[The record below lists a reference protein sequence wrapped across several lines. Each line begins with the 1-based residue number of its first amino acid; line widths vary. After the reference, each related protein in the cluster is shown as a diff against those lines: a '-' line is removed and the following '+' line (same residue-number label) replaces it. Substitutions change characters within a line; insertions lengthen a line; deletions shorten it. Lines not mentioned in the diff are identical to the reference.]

1 MRPDVVQTLLP
12 LALAFIMFYLGLTLV
27 VADFRQV
34 AAQPK
39 ALAVGLVGQV
49 LLVPLAG
56 FAVVQLSGLDPV
68 MAVGLMVL
76 AACPSGVSSGLL
88 THLARGDTALAIS
101 LTAVTSLASVLT
113 LPLVVGA
120 AYQVFMDS
128 QLAVQLPVAAMVK
141 GIFLLTTLPVLLGM
155 VLRWRFSSTVMRVEA
170 TIGKVT
176 TALFVL
182 IVLNTFWDQRQVLQD
197 NLPTLGPA
205 VVVLNV
211 LILGGAYALSRL
223 TRLTRRDRIAV
234 ITECG
239 LKNSA
244 LGIVVSLQWLHQPA
258 MSAPSVV
265 YALSMNAF
273 ALTFVVLMRKTV
285 KLQPCSA

>member
-27 VADFRQV
+27 VGDFRQV
-34 AAQPK
+34 AQRPK
-39 ALAVGLVGQV
+39 ALLVGLAAQV

-56 FAVVQLSGLDPV
+56 FAVANLSGLAPA

-101 LTAVTSLASVLT
+101 LTAVTSLAAVLT

-120 AYQVFMDS
+120 AFQFFMAS
-128 QLAVQLPVAAMVK
+128 ELAVQLPVVAMVK
-141 GIFLLTTLPVLLGM
+141 GIFILTTLPVLLGM
-155 VLRWRFSSTVMRVEA
+155 ALRWRFAERVMRVEP

-176 TALFVL
+176 TTLFVL
-182 IVLNTFWDQRQVLQD
+182 IVLNTFWDQRQVLED
-197 NLPTLGPA
+197 NLPRLGPA
-205 VVVLNV
+205 VLVLNV
-211 LILGGAYALSRL
+211 LILVGAYGLSRVTQL
-223 TRLTRRDRIAV
+223 NRRDRIAV

-244 LGIVVSLQWLHQPA
+244 LGIVVCLQWLQQPA

-265 YALSMNAF
+265 YALSMNVF
-273 ALTFVVLMRKTV
+273 ALTFVVLMRKTTR
-285 KLQPCSA
+285 L

>member
-34 AAQPK
+34 ATRPK

-56 FAVVQLSGLDPV
+56 FAVVRLSGLDPV

-120 AYQVFMDS
+120 AYQVFMAS

-141 GIFLLTTLPVLLGM
+141 GIFVLTTLPVLLGM
-155 VLRWRFSSTVMRVEA
+155 ALRWRFAATVKRVEP

-176 TALFVL
+176 TSLFVL
-182 IVLNTFWDQRQVLQD
+182 IVLNTFWDQRQVLLD

-211 LILGGAYALSRL
+211 LILGGAYALSRMTGL
-223 TRLTRRDRIAV
+223 SRRDRIAV

-285 KLQPCSA
+285 KW

>member
-34 AAQPK
+34 ALRPK
-39 ALAVGLVGQV
+39 ALALGLVGQV

-101 LTAVTSLASVLT
+101 LTAVTSLASVVT

-120 AYQVFMDS
+120 AYQVFMAS

-141 GIFLLTTLPVLLGM
+141 GIFVLTTLPVLLGM
-155 VLRWRFSSTVMRVEA
+155 VLRWRFASTVMRVEA
-170 TIGKVT
+170 PIGKVT

-182 IVLNTFWDQRQVLQD
+182 IVLNTFWDQRQVLLD

-211 LILGGAYALSRL
+211 LILGGAYALSRM
-223 TRLTRRDRIAV
+223 TGLTRRDRIAV

-285 KLQPCSA
+285 KW

>member
-1 MRPDVVQTLLP
+1 MRSDVVQTLLP

-27 VADFRQV
+27 VGDFRQV
-34 AAQPK
+34 ARRPK
-39 ALAVGLVGQV
+39 ALALGLVAQV

-56 FAVVQLSGLDPV
+56 FAVARWSGLSPV

-101 LTAVTSLASVLT
+101 LTAVTSLAAVLT

-120 AYQVFMDS
+120 SFQFFMAS
-128 QLAVQLPVAAMVK
+128 QLAVQLPVVAMVK
-141 GIFLLTTLPVLLGM
+141 GIFILTTLPVVLGM
-155 VLRWRFSSTVMRVEA
+155 ALRWRFANAVMRAESL
-170 TIGKVT
+170 IGKVT
-176 TALFVL
+176 TTLFVL
-182 IVLNTFWDQRQVLQD
+182 IVLNTFWDQRQVLLD

-211 LILGGAYALSRL
+211 LILAGAYALSRV
-223 TRLTRRDRIAV
+223 TGLTRRDCIAV

-273 ALTFVVLMRKTV
+273 ALAFVVLMRKTV
-285 KLQPCSA
+285 KW

>member
-1 MRPDVVQTLLP
+1 MKPDVVQTLLP

-27 VADFRQV
+27 VGDFRQV
-34 AAQPK
+34 AQRPK
-39 ALAVGLVGQV
+39 ALLVGLFAQV

-56 FAVVQLSGLDPV
+56 FAVAHWSGLVPV
-68 MAVGLMVL
+68 LAVGLMVL

-101 LTAVTSLASVLT
+101 LTAVTSVAAVLT

-120 AYQVFMDS
+120 AFQFFMAS
-128 QLAVQLPVAAMVK
+128 QLAVQLPVVAMVK
-141 GIFLLTTLPVLLGM
+141 GIFILTTLPVLLGM
-155 VLRWRFSSTVMRVEA
+155 ALRWRFAQRVMRVEPI
-170 TIGKVT
+170 IGKIT
-176 TALFVL
+176 TTLFVL
-182 IVLNTFWDQRQVLQD
+182 IVLNTFWDQRQVLLD
-197 NLPTLGPA
+197 NLPLLGPA
-205 VVVLNV
+205 VLVLNV
-211 LILGGAYALSRL
+211 LILAGAYVLSRVTGL
-223 TRLTRRDRIAV
+223 NRRDRIAV

-244 LGIVVSLQWLHQPA
+244 LGIVVCLQWLQQPA

-273 ALTFVVLMRKTV
+273 ALTFVVLMRKTT
-285 KLQPCSA
+285 KL

>member
-34 AAQPK
+34 AQRPK
-39 ALAVGLVGQV
+39 ALGVGLVGQV

-56 FAVVQLSGLDPV
+56 FAVVQLSGLDQV
-68 MAVGLMVL
+68 MAVGLMLL

-120 AYQVFMDS
+120 AYQYFMAS
-128 QLAVQLPVAAMVK
+128 HLAVQLPVAAMVK
-141 GIFLLTTLPVLLGM
+141 GIFVLTTLPVVLGM
-155 VLRWRFSSTVMRVEA
+155 VLRWRFAHTVRRVEPI
-170 TIGKVT
+170 IGKLT

-182 IVLNTFWDQRQVLQD
+182 IVLNTFWDQRQVLLD
-197 NLPTLGPA
+197 NFPTLGPA
-205 VVVLNV
+205 VVVLNA
-211 LILGGAYALSRL
+211 LILGGAYALSCV
-223 TRLTRRDRIAV
+223 TDLTRRDRIAV

-285 KLQPCSA
+285 RL

>member
-34 AAQPK
+34 ARRPR
-39 ALAVGLVGQV
+39 ALGVGLAAQV
-49 LLVPLAG
+49 LLVPMMGL
-56 FAVVQLSGLDPV
+56 VVAQLSGLETV

-113 LPLVVGA
+113 LPLVVGG
-120 AYQVFMDS
+120 AYQYFMAS
-128 QLAVQLPVAAMVK
+128 HLAVQLPVAAMVK
-141 GIFLLTTLPVLLGM
+141 GIFVLTTLPVVLGM
-155 VLRWRFSSTVMRVEA
+155 VLRWRFASVVQRVEPA
-170 TIGKVT
+170 IGKVT

-182 IVLNTFWDQRQVLQD
+182 IVLNTFWDQRQVLLD
-197 NLPTLGPA
+197 NFPTLGPA
-205 VVVLNV
+205 VVALNA
-211 LILGGAYALSRL
+211 LILGGAYALSHATGL
-223 TRLTRRDRIAV
+223 NRRDRIAV

-244 LGIVVSLQWLHQPA
+244 LGIVVSMQWLHQAA

-273 ALTFVVLMRKTV
+273 ALTFVVVMRKTV
-285 KLQPCSA
+285 KL

>member
-27 VADFRQV
+27 VKDFRQV
-34 AAQPK
+34 ATRPK
-39 ALAVGLVGQV
+39 ALALGLVAQV

-56 FAVVQLSGLDPV
+56 FAVAVWSGLSPV

-88 THLARGDTALAIS
+88 THLARGDTALA
-101 LTAVTSLASVLT
+101 VTSLAAVLT

-120 AYQVFMDS
+120 SFQFFMAS
-128 QLAVQLPVAAMVK
+128 HLAVQLPVMNMVK
-141 GIFLLTTLPVLLGM
+141 GIFVLTTLPVLLGM
-155 VLRWRFSSTVMRVEA
+155 ALRWRFANAVIRWEPL
-170 TIGKVT
+170 IGKVT
-176 TALFVL
+176 TTLFVL
-182 IVLNTFWDQRQVLQD
+182 IVLNTFWDQRQVLLD
-197 NLPTLGPA
+197 NLPLLGPA
-205 VVVLNV
+205 VLVLNL
-211 LILGGAYALSRL
+211 LILGGAYLLSQVSGLNRP
-223 TRLTRRDRIAV
+223 DRIAV

-244 LGIVVSLQWLHQPA
+244 LGIVVCLQWLQQPA

-265 YALSMNAF
+265 YALSMNVF
-273 ALTFVVLMRKTV
+273 ALTFVVLMRKTA
-285 KLQPCSA
+285 KP

>member
-34 AAQPK
+34 ALRPK

-120 AYQVFMDS
+120 AHQYFMAS
-128 QLAVQLPVAAMVK
+128 QLAADLPVAAMVK
-141 GIFLLTTLPVLLGM
+141 GIFVLTTLPVLLGM
-155 VLRWRFSSTVMRVEA
+155 VLRWRFAPTVLRVEA
-170 TIGKVT
+170 GIGKVT

-182 IVLNTFWDQRQVLQD
+182 IVLNTFWDQRQVLLD

-211 LILGGAYALSRL
+211 LILGGAYALSRMTGL
-223 TRLTRRDRIAV
+223 IRRDRIAV

-285 KLQPCSA
+285 KW

>member
-27 VADFRQV
+27 VGDFRRV
-34 AAQPK
+34 AQRPK
-39 ALAVGLVGQV
+39 ALLVGLFAQV

-56 FAVVQLSGLDPV
+56 FVVARWSGLAPV
-68 MAVGLMVL
+68 LAVGLMVL

-101 LTAVTSLASVLT
+101 LTAVTSLAAVLT

-120 AYQVFMDS
+120 AFQFFMAS
-128 QLAVQLPVAAMVK
+128 QLAVQLPVVAMVK
-141 GIFLLTTLPVLLGM
+141 GIFILTTLPVLLGM
-155 VLRWRFSSTVMRVEA
+155 ALRWRFAQRVMRVEPI
-170 TIGKVT
+170 IGKIT
-176 TALFVL
+176 TTLFVL
-182 IVLNTFWDQRQVLQD
+182 IVLNTFWDQRQVLLD
-197 NLPTLGPA
+197 NLPLLGPA
-205 VVVLNV
+205 VLVLNV
-211 LILGGAYALSRL
+211 LILTGAYGLSRVA
-223 TRLTRRDRIAV
+223 RLSRRDRIAV

-244 LGIVVSLQWLHQPA
+244 LGIVVCLQWLQQPA

-273 ALTFVVLMRKTV
+273 ALTFVVLMRKTT
-285 KLQPCSA
+285 KL

>member
-1 MRPDVVQTLLP
+1 MVQTLLP
-12 LALAFIMFYLGLTLV
+12 MALAFIMFYLGLTLV
-27 VADFRQV
+27 AADFRMV
-34 AAQPK
+34 AQRPK
-39 ALAVGLVGQV
+39 ALAAGLVGQV

-56 FAVVQLSGLDPV
+56 FAVAQLSGLDPV

-113 LPLVVGA
+113 LPLVVGT
-120 AYQVFMDS
+120 AYQVFMS
-128 QLAVQLPVAAMVK
+128 SSLAVQLPVAAMVK
-141 GIFLLTTLPVLLGM
+141 GIFVLTTVPVALGM
-155 VLRWRFSSTVMRVEA
+155 VLRWRFAAAVQRVEPA
-170 TIGKVT
+170 IGKAT
-176 TALFVL
+176 TVLFVL
-182 IVLNTFWDQRQVLQD
+182 IVLNTFWDQRQVLLD
-197 NLPTLGPA
+197 NFPTLGPA

-211 LILGGAYALSRL
+211 MILGGAYALSQVAGL
-223 TRLTRRDRIAV
+223 TRSDRIAV

-244 LGIVVSLQWLHQPA
+244 LGIVVSLQWLHQAA
-258 MSAPSVV
+258 MVAPSVV

-273 ALTFVVLMRKTV
+273 ALAFVVLMRKTV
-285 KLQPCSA
+285 RL